1 MTDFQNLRTILL
13 LAALVVVELYLALA
27 ERLDWFEGAR
37 AVLAGKQA
45 QILWVENDAVE
56 MQYEDH

>member
-1 MTDFQNLRTILL
+1 MAVLQNLRTIQL
-13 LAALVVVELYLALA
+13 LAALVVDELYLALA
-27 ERLDWFEGAR
+27 VRLDWFEGAR